1 MRSIAEQI
9 GFIPLPASAHEEPRE
24 EEASHDLLDTLSLK
38 TCDTAP
44 TLLEVCRSVRALI
57 GTFNHITDG
66 AFIRLPPCANTAV
79 PPCRVT
85 RAS

>member
-24 EEASHDLLDTLSLK
+24 EEASHDLLDTFSLK

-44 TLLEVCRSVRALI
+44 TLLEVCQSVRALI
-57 GTFNHITDG
+57 GTLSTTS
-66 AFIRLPPCANTAV
+66 LTARSSG
-79 PPCRVT
+79 CHLAQILLCH
-85 RAS
+85 RAA